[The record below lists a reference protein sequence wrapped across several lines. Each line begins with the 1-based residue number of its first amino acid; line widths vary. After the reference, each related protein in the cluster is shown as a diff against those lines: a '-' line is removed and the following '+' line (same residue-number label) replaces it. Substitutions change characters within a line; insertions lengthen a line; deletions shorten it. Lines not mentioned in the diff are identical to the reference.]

1 MLGGGYRKL
10 IPTGSTARM
19 LADGFRDGRHELS
32 PLCPGACGARPRL
45 VGDSIR
51 LRRGHLRGHRQKARP
66 ARACRFRDGPARDPG
81 KSPRAGCL
89 GHHHQTFKSD
99 TRCPPRIPHPSHRSR
114 AQARGGFRADTPF
127 LPIPWGGG
135 SPQGGETEGRRGT
148 RRCVS
153 DTLHRLPALRAG
165 PPKNTWRP
173 AANAA
178 AHFPMEWGR
187 KAPSHFP
194 RIYSGAWWRFR
205 RRLDWAPAQGRGK
218 CSGPGEV
225 ERTGKRSAA
234 AKTQLSRVART
245 SARRMSIG
253 ARPCLV
259 RTCQ

>member
-1 MLGGGYRKL
+1 MGKL
-10 IPTGSTARM
+10 IPAGSSAPI

-32 PLCPGACGARPRL
+32 HLCPGACGARPRL

-99 TRCPPRIPHPSHRSR
+99 TMSAVHPAPLSYLQGS
-114 AQARGGFRADTPF
+114 ARGGFCADTPF
-127 LPIPWGGG
+127 LPISWGGG
-135 SPQGGETEGRRGT
+135 SPQGGETEGRRVSGGVFET
-148 RRCVS
+148 SSTAYRR
-153 DTLHRLPALRAG
+153 LRAG
-165 PPKNTWRP
+165 PFDPRLTPRP
-173 AANAA
+173 TSPRCGEEREKAGESRA
-178 AHFPMEWGR
+178 GR
-187 KAPSHFP
+187 EKVAVA
-194 RIYSGAWWRFR
+194 R
-205 RRLDWAPAQGRGK
+205 
-218 CSGPGEV
+218 
-225 ERTGKRSAA
+225 
-234 AKTQLSRVART
+234 TQLSRVART